1 MELRF
6 SFKNG
11 HRKRLG
17 QQRSPDHREH
27 TIVRLLACT
36 SKQCD
41 LSNVRICESGKD
53 SAVHAASRLNCGAVG
68 PKKKLSG
75 EAAHR
80 SANMRL
86 STSNECICCS
96 VGTALVKPATACHAS
111 PSSCS
116 SAKGTTWAGATIA
129 SEHRVHTRRYYSW
142 GEPHSPRGRITCQAK
157 IINQRFYH
165 TTFWLTITT
174 APNNLFR
181 GKIPC
186 VTGKIRTLVPA
197 GGLSRARLAPFH
209 GFRSFSTADFC
220 SLQLPSSTAVLG
232 MLWGA
237 RDELLMD
244 L

>member
-111 PSSCS
+111 PSSSS
-116 SAKGTTWAGATIA
+116 SAKGTAWAGATIA

-142 GEPHSPRGRITCQAK
+142 GEPHSPCTHRARENNLPSRAK
-157 IINQRFYH
+157 ITYRRFYH

-186 VTGKIRTLVPA
+186 VTGKWPTLCTPCT
-197 GGLSRARLAPFH
+197 P
-209 GFRSFSTADFC
+209 C
-220 SLQLPSSTAVLG
+220 
-232 MLWGA
+232 
-237 RDELLMD
+237 
-244 L
+244 